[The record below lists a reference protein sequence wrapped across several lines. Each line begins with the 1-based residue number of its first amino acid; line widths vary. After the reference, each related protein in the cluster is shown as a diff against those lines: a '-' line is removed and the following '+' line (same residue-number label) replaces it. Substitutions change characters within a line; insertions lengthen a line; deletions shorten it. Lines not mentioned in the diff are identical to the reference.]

1 MRRPRPLA
9 WLVILLAA
17 VYFLVP
23 LFATAQFSLDTPR
36 QAFLSAYAGILTA
49 PGFWHGL
56 AFSAAASLATVVV
69 GLGVILPAVYWSRL
83 NAPRLH
89 AWVELVS
96 LMSFVVPPIV
106 LVFGV
111 VSMYSGAVWPLS
123 TRAVMLVGAYVV
135 VSLPYL
141 FRAVDNGLASLNA
154 AVLTE
159 AAQSLGAS
167 WWQLMAR
174 VLVPNLRASLLAGSF
189 LTAALIMGEYAIASM
204 LGFNNLGVY
213 MLLVGSNQAQG
224 AAALAILAFVAVWAT
239 IAGMHV
245 LTGKDVSIG
254 GGAR

>member
-1 MRRPRPLA
+1 
-9 WLVILLAA
+9 
-17 VYFLVP
+17 
-23 LFATAQFSLDTPR
+23 
-36 QAFLSAYAGILTA
+36 
-49 PGFWHGL
+49 
-56 AFSAAASLATVVV
+56 
-69 GLGVILPAVYWSRL
+69 
-83 NAPRLH
+83 
-89 AWVELVS
+89 
-96 LMSFVVPPIV
+96 MSFVVPPIV

-239 IAGMHV
+239 VAGMHV

-254 GGAR
+254 GGTR